1 MVLIQGPVER
11 ERRILRLAG
20 LGTVVCAALAAVLVI
35 NDPFSGRPPGTISV
49 TIDSPYVGQG
59 VGQGTSVVMHGVEIG
74 EITTVSSVAGGGVRL
89 TADLQSNSVAGLTDT
104 VGVDFRPINYFGVTG
119 INLLAGDGGTALRD
133 GMQITTS
140 PRGNFTLQALLSQ
153 LGEVS
158 TGVLTPQLV
167 QVVERATRYTDALN
181 PLIETAL
188 IAANSLAQV
197 QTVSTE
203 TLLANATGLSAVFPS
218 TVSALVNAGDSF
230 LNDDANWEGRSH
242 ADYTDEEWENLFI
255 PTLELA
261 SGGLFADIGK
271 LESSHIRD
279 LRPVTDIVKALTDV
293 VPPLIRPEG
302 FAQTM
307 TELRTRFERLYGG
320 TSEQR
325 AMQVRVVLDSLPGVA
340 APLGA
345 LGGPAPLGIPDPV
358 PLGESGTPPPVTPG
372 AP

>member
-1 MVLIQGPVER
+1 MTLIHGSVDR
-11 ERRILRLAG
+11 ERRTLKLAG
-20 LGTVVCAALAAVLVI
+20 LATVVCAAAAVLLAV
-35 NDPFSGRPPGTISV
+35 NNPFEARPPGTITV

-59 VGQGTSVVMHGVEIG
+59 VAQGTAVVMHGVPIG
-74 EITTVSSVAGGGVRL
+74 EVTTVTSVAGGGVRL
-89 TADLQSNSVAGLTDT
+89 TTDLQARAVAGLTDT
-104 VGVDFRPINYFGVTG
+104 MGVDFRPINYFGVTG
-119 INLLAGDGGTALRD
+119 VNLLAGTGGSALHD
-133 GMQITTS
+133 GMQISTA

-167 QVVERATRYTDALN
+167 QVVERATRDTDALN

-188 IAANSLAQV
+188 IAADSVARV

-203 TLLANATGLSAVFPS
+203 RLLANATGLSVVFPS
-218 TVSALVNAGDSF
+218 TVEAMVNAGNSF
-230 LNDDANWEGRSH
+230 LHDDANWEGRSH
-242 ADYTDEEWENLFI
+242 SDYTDEEWETLFI

-307 TELRTRFERLYGG
+307 TELRTRFERLYEG
-320 TSEQR
+320 TPEQR
-325 AMQVRVVLDSLPGVA
+325 ALQVRVVLDALPGVA

-345 LGGPAPLGIPDPV
+345 LGGPQ
-358 PLGESGTPPPVTPG
+358 PVTQG
-372 AP
+372 GS

>member
-1 MVLIQGPVER
+1 MLIHGPAER
-11 ERRILRLAG
+11 ERRILKVVGLA
-20 LGTVVCAALAAVLVI
+20 TVVCAAMAGFLVA
-35 NDPFSGRPPGTISV
+35 NNPFAGRPAGTMSV
-49 TIDSPYVGQG
+49 TIDTAYVGQG
-59 VGQGTSVVMHGVEIG
+59 VGEGTAVVMHGVEIG
-74 EITTVSSVAGGGVRL
+74 EVADVTSLTGGGVRL
-89 TADLQSNSVAGLTDT
+89 TADLQTTAAASLTDT

-119 INLLAGDGGTALRD
+119 VNLLAGTGGEALRD
-133 GMQITTS
+133 GMQIIIV
-140 PRGNFTLQALLSQ
+140 PQGNFTLQALLSR

-188 IAANSLAQV
+188 ITANSVAQV

-203 TLLANATGLSAVFPS
+203 RLLANATGVSVVFPS
-218 TVSALVNAGDSF
+218 AVDALANAGSSF
-230 LNDDANWEGRSH
+230 LHDDVNWERRTH
-242 ADYTDEEWENLFI
+242 ADYTDEEWENLFL

-279 LRPVTDIVKALTDV
+279 LLPVTETVKALTDV

-302 FAQTM
+302 FAQSM

-320 TSEQR
+320 TPGQR
-325 AMQVRVVLDSLPGVA
+325 ALQVRVMLDNLPGVA

-345 LGGPAPLGIPDPV
+345 LGGP
-358 PLGESGTPPPVTPG
+358 
-372 AP
+372 